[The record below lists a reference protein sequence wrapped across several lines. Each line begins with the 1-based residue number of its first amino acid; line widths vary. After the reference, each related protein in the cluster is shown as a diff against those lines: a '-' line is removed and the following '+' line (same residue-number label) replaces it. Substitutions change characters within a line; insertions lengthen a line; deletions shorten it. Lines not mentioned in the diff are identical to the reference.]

1 MKRILSVIILLAT
14 LISLAACGNTGEP
27 KDPTRE
33 FTLVAVDQSSAT
45 VAGVGLTVLEGT
57 RVIAELTTDGEGEA
71 KVVLYPGKYTVRI
84 DTLPEGQEAVME
96 KIELTLDDKNPTA
109 MIPIK
114 NNIPNGTEQRPFVI
128 DGETE
133 ISQAAGKGFY
143 YRVVTWEKKTLC
155 IRNAEG
161 LSVTYQSKVHT
172 VNSAGMIVVDMVDG
186 VDTVFIRAGGKDVT
200 AVATLEHPFG
210 TAENPHTLRLGSE
223 YRFDATG
230 KQMYYKYIAES
241 DGALLLTASAG
252 EGSYVLRNLT
262 TGETVMGTGACEV
275 RLLMSAGDEIILTVS
290 GEGEISY
297 TVGLASAE

>member
-1 MKRILSVIILLAT
+1 MKRVLSVIILLAT

-33 FTLVAVDQSSAT
+33 FTLVTVDQSGAT

-57 RVIAELTTDGEGEA
+57 RVLAELTTDGEGEA

-84 DTLPEGQEAVME
+84 DTLPDGHEAVIG
-96 KIELTLDDKNPTA
+96 KIELTLDEKNPTA

-114 NNIPNGTEQRPFVI
+114 NDIPNGTAQRPFII

-133 ISQAAGKGFY
+133 IRQAAGKGFY
-143 YRVVTWEKKTLC
+143 YRVVTGEKTTLC

-161 LSVTYQSKVHT
+161 LSVTYQNKVHV
-172 VNSAGMIVVDMVDG
+172 VNSDGMIVVDIASGD
-186 VDTVFIRAGGKDVT
+186 DTVFIRAGGKEVT

-210 TAENPHTLRLGSE
+210 TADNPHTLRIGSE

-230 KQMYYKYIAES
+230 KEMYYEHIAGA
-241 DGALLLTASAG
+241 DGDLLLTARAG
-252 EGSYVLRNLT
+252 EGVYTLWNLT
-262 TGETVMGTGACEV
+262 TGESATGTGACEV
-275 RLLMSAGDEIILTVS
+275 RVLMSAGDEIILTVL

-297 TVGLASAE
+297 TVTLISAE